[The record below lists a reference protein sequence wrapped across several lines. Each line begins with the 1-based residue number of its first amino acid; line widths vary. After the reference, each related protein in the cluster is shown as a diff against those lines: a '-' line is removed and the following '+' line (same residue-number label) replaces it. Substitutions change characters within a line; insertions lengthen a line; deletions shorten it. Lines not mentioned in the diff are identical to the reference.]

1 MSLCLMGVMR
11 GAALDGQ
18 GLFFLSIR
26 SLVNLAS
33 LGSLENLGS
42 FDQ

>member
-1 MSLCLMGVMR
+1 MGVMR
-11 GAALDGQ
+11 GASLDGQ

-26 SLVNLAS
+26 SLVNLES

-42 FDQ
+42 FDL